1 LDLRK
6 IHLMSN
12 MKEIEEK
19 VEKKEESKPEKAN
32 FFIRRKRLI
41 FIITVSF
48 FVVLFF
54 VANKWRFDLNVEKIE
69 VDGNRL
75 LAAENIIKQSGV
87 KVNSGLYDFDLKEI
101 ENNVNRISY
110 VKTAIIQRELPSTLS
125 IKIIEREPIAL
136 ISSGALYYIDSDKK
150 MMQYNYYKEILDL
163 PIITG
168 VKLDS
173 SNTSPVLDTVIN
185 ILITLKKDYADLY
198 NQISE
203 ISVKNKN
210 QIIIYSNNNCVP
222 ILIGSEDIMHKLENL
237 NYFWKD
243 FAIYEN
249 LKNIEFIDV
258 RYNDQV
264 VVKWYNKI

>member
-1 LDLRK
+1 MNIMNETK
-6 IHLMSN
+6 
-12 MKEIEEK
+12 EK
-19 VEKKEESKPEKAN
+19 VEKNEELKPVKVN
-32 FFIRRKRLI
+32 FFVRRKRLI
-41 FIITVSF
+41 FIITISF
-48 FVVLFF
+48 FIILFF

-75 LAAENIIKQSGV
+75 LPAENIIKQSGV

-101 ENNVNRISY
+101 ENNVHRISY
-110 VKTAIIQRELPSTLS
+110 VKNVIVQRELPSTLS
-125 IKIIEREPIAL
+125 IKIIEREPIAI
-136 ISSGALYYIDSDKK
+136 ISAGALYYIDSEKK
-150 MMQYNYYKEILDL
+150 TMQYNYYKEILDL
-163 PIITG
+163 PVITG
-168 VKLDS
+168 IKIDS
-173 SNTSPVLDTVIN
+173 SNTEPVLDTVIS
-185 ILITLKKDYADLY
+185 ILKTLRKNYSDLY

-210 QIIIYSNNNCVP
+210 QIVIYSNNNCVP
-222 ILIGSEDIMHKLENL
+222 IYIGSEDIMHKLENL

-249 LKNIEFIDV
+249 LKNIEFIDI